1 MYVSDYSTRQLVE
14 APLDE
19 VFTFFSDARNLGRL
33 TPPWLSFEVLT
44 PEPIAMAPGVLIDYK
59 LKWRGLPI
67 RWRTEIEVW
76 EPTHRFVDR
85 QIRGPYRLWRHEHLF
100 AEHRGG
106 TMVEDRVS
114 YSALGGRLAHRLVV
128 NRDVETIF
136 AYRHEALNGI
146 FSNTNSRD

>member
-1 MYVSDYSTRQLVE
+1 MHVSYFSSRQIIE

-19 VFTFFSDARNLGRL
+19 VFTFFSDARNLEHL

-44 PEPIAMAPGVLIDYK
+44 PEPIEMTAGALIDYR
-59 LKWRGLPI
+59 LRWRGLPI

-76 EPTHRFVDR
+76 EPTARFVDR

-100 AEHRGG
+100 EEHRGG
-106 TMVEDRVS
+106 TMVEDRVE
-114 YSALGGRLAHRLVV
+114 YAAIGGRLAHNLVV

-136 AYRHEALNGI
+136 AYRRGALQSM
-146 FSNTNSRD
+146 FS

>member
-1 MYVSDYSTRQLVE
+1 MYISNFSTRQLVD

-19 VFTFFSDARNLGRL
+19 VFDFFSDARNLGRL

-44 PEPIAMAPGVLIDYK
+44 PGPIAMAAGALIDYR
-59 LKWRGLPI
+59 LRWRGLPI

-76 EPTHRFVDR
+76 EPTRRFVDR

-100 AEHRGG
+100 EEHRGG
-106 TMVEDRVS
+106 TMVEDKVE
-114 YSALGGRLAHRLVV
+114 YAAIGGRLAHRLVV

-136 AYRHEALNGI
+136 NYRHEALDRI
-146 FSNTNSRD
+146 FT